1 MNVLILGGAGFV
13 GRHYT
18 EYFLKKKANVEIIDN
33 IAPLSGGVH
42 PKRWKFFDPYKF
54 NRLFHWSKSILRLVP
69 LYSNR
74 FSLDIPSNKS
84 N

>member
-42 PKRWKFFDPYKF
+42 PKRWKFFNPYKF
-54 NRLFHWSKSILRLVP
+54 NRLFKFG
-69 LYSNR
+69 NM
-74 FSLDIPSNKS
+74 NKIDKA
-84 N
+84 NIRKRTN